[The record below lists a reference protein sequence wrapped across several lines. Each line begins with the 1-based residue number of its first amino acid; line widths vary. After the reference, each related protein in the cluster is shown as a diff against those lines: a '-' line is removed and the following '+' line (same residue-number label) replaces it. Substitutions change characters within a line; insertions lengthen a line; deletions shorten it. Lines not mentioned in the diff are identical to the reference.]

1 MESDMTNAIITDLEK
16 RYTAKRYDATKRVPK
31 EDLAVI
37 YEAMRLSPSSINSQP
52 WKFIVIES
60 DQAKQRMHDTF
71 ANMFQFNQPHIK
83 AASHIVLFAYNP
95 KYTREDYA
103 KVVDQGIVDGRTKAE
118 DREAA
123 FGGYAFVDL
132 NTDEAGDNAAWTK
145 SQTYLALGNTM
156 HSLARLGIDSTPM
169 EGVDSEMIGQIFA
182 KELDGYVCDVA
193 LAFGYHHSDEDYNAK
208 LPKSRLAAEQVLQ
221 VL

>member
-1 MESDMTNAIITDLEK
+1 MTHAIITDLEK
-16 RYTAKRYDATKRVPK
+16 RYTAKRYDASKRVAK

-60 DQAKQRMHDTF
+60 DEAKQRMHDTF
-71 ANMFQFNQPHIK
+71 ANKFQFNQPHIK

-95 KYTREDYA
+95 KYTRDDYA
-103 KVVDQGIVDGRTKAE
+103 KVVDQGIADGRTKPE

-123 FGGYAFVDL
+123 FGGFAFVDL
-132 NTDEAGDNAAWTK
+132 NTDEAGSNGAWTK

-193 LAFGYHHSDEDYNAK
+193 LAFGYHHPDEDYNAN